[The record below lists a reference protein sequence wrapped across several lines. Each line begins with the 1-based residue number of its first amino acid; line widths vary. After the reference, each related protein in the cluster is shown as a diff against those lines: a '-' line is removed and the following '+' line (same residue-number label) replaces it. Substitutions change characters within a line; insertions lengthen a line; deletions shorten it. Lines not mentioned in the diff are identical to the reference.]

1 MLKIT
6 NELKAKL
13 LAAKSAEEAAALVK
27 ADGQEIT
34 AEEAEKL
41 WKEITGKRA
50 QDGRELSPDELE
62 AISGGSRDWNM
73 YGCQATVDEES
84 WCWSNDSCWYDDV
97 VYYGFDASLK
107 CPAHPGRHAY
117 DQIKTEFIT
126 DIHIRAT
133 MRCRYCGDTYVSE
146 FDRVVFE

>member
-1 MLKIT
+1 MEIM
-6 NELKAKL
+6 KA
-13 LAAKSAEEAAALVK
+13 AGE
-27 ADGQEIT
+27 EIT
-34 AEEAEKL
+34 AEAATQLFEKTQA
-41 WKEITGKRA
+41 KKT
-50 QDGRELSPDELE
+50 DRELSLDELE
-62 AISGGSRDWNM
+62 AVSGGSRDWNM
-73 YGCQATVDEES
+73 YGCQATVEEES